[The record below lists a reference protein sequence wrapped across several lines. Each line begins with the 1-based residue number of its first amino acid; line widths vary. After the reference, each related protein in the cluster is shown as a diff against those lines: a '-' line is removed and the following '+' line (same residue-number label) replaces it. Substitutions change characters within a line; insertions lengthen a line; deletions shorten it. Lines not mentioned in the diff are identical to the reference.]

1 MFANKNKMRAHPGIK
16 SCMCGKPS
24 PRFRRWLAGI
34 MACAWLCMLAGC
46 GRGISA
52 RLALINDLM
61 EEHPDSALALI
72 NGIDTVVAFD
82 GDKDRALY
90 YLLATEAQYKCYKPL
105 TVADRLDFSISYF
118 SAEGSR
124 AMLARCYH
132 YKAMHL
138 LGEKEYARAVEL
150 SKKAEKE
157 AAEARDTVTLAKVYE
172 ALAFVN
178 DRLGNHSMQLG
189 YAERCLALS
198 RALGNSSMALQAC
211 ASASKAFLGL
221 GQPDSARACLAHARA
236 LLGKVDLSD
245 KAYILTNI
253 GCMQMREGRDSLAE
267 QTLLQ
272 SLRLQ
277 WRHNTMAALAVI
289 YTGRGEHAKADSLWQ
304 LALAT
309 DRPKLKVAV
318 LNSYAGY
325 LSQCGRMAEANEA
338 LRQRMALSDSVAA
351 AESDKSLTALQ
362 LKYDTQVI
370 KASHYQTLLR
380 LSIVIGVLLLLV
392 VCVVLVLLRLAK
404 KKARLEQEVEES
416 KALIIKNLSMI
427 SQLEALGVSD
437 KKIISGLK
445 SEIEKLS
452 KDHFKTLGIG
462 REVMLRIMEK
472 DFAGLAKAKSWRPCL
487 VLYYSIYNYK
497 LYLQWKQ
504 MYADLTDG
512 LALYLILWQLGCS
525 DGDIVQVLG
534 VADTTVRTAKA
545 KLKKMKVDD
554 ASLQSEEEL

>member
-1 MFANKNKMRAHPGIK
+1 
-16 SCMCGKPS
+16 MCGKPS

-34 MACAWLCMLAGC
+34 MACACLCIMAAC
-46 GRGISA
+46 GRGSSA
-52 RLALINDLM
+52 RLALINALI
-61 EEHPDSALALI
+61 EERPDSALALI

-132 YKAMHL
+132 YKAMSL
-138 LGEKEYARAVEL
+138 LGEKEYARAVEF

-198 RALGNSSMALQAC
+198 RALGNSSMAIQAY
-211 ASASKAFLGL
+211 ASASKAFLDL

-325 LSQCGRMAEANEA
+325 LSQRGSLAEANEA
-338 LRQRMALSDSVAA
+338 LRQRMALSDSMAA

-370 KASHYQTLLR
+370 RAGHYQTLLR
-380 LSIVIGVLLLLV
+380 LSIAIGVLLLLV

-404 KKARLEQEVEES
+404 KKARLEQEVEEG
-416 KALIIKNLSMI
+416 KALIVKNLSKI
-427 SQLEALGVSD
+427 SLLEAMGDSD

-445 SEIEKLS
+445 SEVEKLS
-452 KDHFKTLGIG
+452 EGHFKTLGIG

-545 KLKKMKVDD
+545 KLKKMKG
-554 ASLQSEEEL
+554 